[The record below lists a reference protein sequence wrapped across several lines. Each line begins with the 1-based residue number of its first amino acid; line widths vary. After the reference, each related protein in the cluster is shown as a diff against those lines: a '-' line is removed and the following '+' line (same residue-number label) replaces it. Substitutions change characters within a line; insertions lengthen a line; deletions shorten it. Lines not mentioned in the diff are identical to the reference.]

1 MKTSVLFICFK
12 GKIMKRTATALWN
25 GNGKEGKGH
34 LTTQTNVL
42 KATNYSFSSRFEDG
56 EGTNPEELIAAAH
69 AGCFAMKLTFNLQ
82 EAGYTANTLEA
93 QGVVTLSEGKVTSS
107 EIILNAN
114 VDGVEDDEFSNL
126 VKDAEK
132 NCPISVLLGTDIS
145 VKYTLNA

>member
-1 MKTSVLFICFK
+1 
-12 GKIMKRTATALWN
+12 MKRSATAVWS

-34 LTTQTNVL
+34 LTTSSEVL
-42 KATNYSFSSRFEDG
+42 QKTQYSFSSRFENG
-56 EGTNPEELIAAAH
+56 KGTNPEELIAAAH

-114 VDGVEDDEFSNL
+114 VDGVEDDEFSSL

-132 NCPISVLLGTDIS
+132 NCPISVLLDTDIS

>member
-1 MKTSVLFICFK
+1 
-12 GKIMKRTATALWN
+12 MKRSATAVWS

-34 LTTQTNVL
+34 LTTSSEVL
-42 KATNYSFSSRFEDG
+42 QKTQYSFSSRFENG
-56 EGTNPEELIAAAH
+56 KGTNPEELIAAAH

-114 VDGVEDDEFSNL
+114 VDGVEDDEFSSL
-126 VKDAEK
+126 VQDAEK
-132 NCPISVLLGTDIS
+132 NCPISVLLDTDIS